1 MPRIKII
8 VSRLKLGT
16 VFPVRIVEWT
26 YNSRFNVVESK
37 VLGTALP
44 TNGIEV
50 YRLNIGQC
58 LKYLSKLEKLI
69 ITWLIN
75 KLQKLS

>member
-1 MPRIKII
+1 MK
-8 VSRLKLGT
+8 
-16 VFPVRIVEWT
+16 
-26 YNSRFNVVESK
+26 SK